1 MGLLLPA
8 PPPKNDVGLDGTWV
22 AAVGDSD
29 AESRTDRERLPQAMV
44 RSSFFVFD
52 FYFCFK
58 TQLRGT
64 I

>member
-29 AESRTDRERLPQAMV
+29 AESRTDRRRPAASAELQWMV
-44 RSSFFVFD
+44 VSE
-52 FYFCFK
+52 
-58 TQLRGT
+58 
-64 I
+64 